1 MKWWDR
7 MPWSSFFE
15 RWVLSQLFHSP
26 LALSSRGSLVLLCLK
41 GGVIC
46 FSEVIDISPGSIDS
60 NLDSKLSYL
69 GGKIEKQRKD
79 SDVSQQQMNCQRPTR
94 DPERP
99 REGHI
104 HPLPSR
110 GWKLVEETRPRQVRT
125 LKQTNHNGCKVA
137 NWTPAVGE
145 PQHHLSAGH
154 TEQISLDDFNRNHQS
169 HHSIPCPDFL
179 LRK

>member
-1 MKWWDR
+1 
-7 MPWSSFFE
+7 
-15 RWVLSQLFHSP
+15 
-26 LALSSRGSLVLLCLK
+26 
-41 GGVIC
+41 
-46 FSEVIDISPGSIDS
+46 
-60 NLDSKLSYL
+60 
-69 GGKIEKQRKD
+69 
-79 SDVSQQQMNCQRPTR
+79 MNCQRPTR

-99 REGHI
+99 RGGHI

-137 NWTPAVGE
+137 NWTPAVEE
-145 PQHHLSAGH
+145 PQRHLGAGH

-179 LRK
+179 LRKQSQKLYTPGTSLVVQWLRLCTPSSGASGSIPGQGTRHSTCCN